1 MRPKYGLR
9 IIKLQPTERPGESF
23 LYNFYTAFVT
33 ISVLV
38 FIAIYN
44 TSFITV
50 VTLGGTVLGS
60 AMIGLCSALLVSLL
74 RKVLRK
80 KPVRCVLGM
89 IGCGCIIG
97 ATASCLPGWEIK
109 ADMETAL
116 FLVALCFL
124 VTEINEYTLDDRI
137 T

>member
-9 IIKLQPTERPGESF
+9 SITLQTTERPGESF

-60 AMIGLCSALLVSLL
+60 ALIGLCSALFVFLL
-74 RKVLRK
+74 RKALSK
-80 KPVRCVLGM
+80 KTVRCVLGV

-109 ADMETAL
+109 PDIETAL
-116 FLVALCFL
+116 FLLALCVL
-124 VTEINEYTLDDRI
+124 VTEINEYTLNDRI
-137 T
+137 I

>member
-1 MRPKYGLR
+1 
-9 IIKLQPTERPGESF
+9 
-23 LYNFYTAFVT
+23 LYNLYTAFVT

-60 AMIGLCSALLVSLL
+60 ALIGICSALFVFLL
-74 RKVLRK
+74 RKVIHK
-80 KPVRCVLGM
+80 KPARCVLGM

-109 ADMETAL
+109 PDIETTL
-116 FLVALCFL
+116 FLIVLCFL
-124 VTEINEYTLDDRI
+124 VIEINEYTLDDRI

>member
-1 MRPKYGLR
+1 M
-9 IIKLQPTERPGESF
+9 
-23 LYNFYTAFVT
+23 YNFYTAFVT

-50 VTLGGTVLGS
+50 VTLGGTVVGS
-60 AMIGLCSALLVSLL
+60 ALIGLCSALLSFLL
-74 RKVLRK
+74 CKALRK
-80 KPVRCVLGM
+80 KMVRCVLGM
-89 IGCGCIIG
+89 SGCGCIIG

-109 ADMETAL
+109 PDIETAL
-116 FLVALCFL
+116 FLIALCFL

>member
-1 MRPKYGLR
+1 M
-9 IIKLQPTERPGESF
+9 
-23 LYNFYTAFVT
+23 
-33 ISVLV
+33 LV

-60 AMIGLCSALLVSLL
+60 ALIGLCSALLAFLL
-74 RKVLRK
+74 CKALSK
-80 KPVRCVLGM
+80 KLVRCVLGM
-89 IGCGCIIG
+89 TGCGCVIG

-109 ADMETAL
+109 PDMDTAF
-116 FLVALCFL
+116 FLLALCFL
-124 VTEINEYTLDDRI
+124 VTEVNEYTLNDRI

>member
-60 AMIGLCSALLVSLL
+60 AMIGLCSALLVFLL
-74 RKVLRK
+74 RKVIRK
-80 KPVRCVLGM
+80 KTVRCVLGM
-89 IGCGCIIG
+89 IGCGCIIR

>member
-1 MRPKYGLR
+1 M
-9 IIKLQPTERPGESF
+9 
-23 LYNFYTAFVT
+23 
-33 ISVLV
+33 LV

-60 AMIGLCSALLVSLL
+60 ALIGFSSALLVSLL
-74 RKVLRK
+74 RKTLRK
-80 KPVRCVLGM
+80 KTVRCRLG
-89 IGCGCIIG
+89 IAGCGCIIG
-97 ATASCLPGWEIK
+97 AAASCLPGWVIQPDLK
-109 ADMETAL
+109 TAL
-116 FLVALCFL
+116 FLIVLCFF